1 MLIGEVQIL
10 LDEIAEELP
19 LELYK
24 DLNGGILLLNQIKL
38 HEKSI
43 DDDLYVLGEYRYEG
57 FMGRYIVIYYG
68 SLKKIYGHLSRDK
81 FKEKLRKVVKHE
93 FIHHLESMAG
103 EKDLEIEDNLK
114 LKKYLKRKDKRK

>member
-1 MLIGEVQIL
+1 MLIEEVQIL

-43 DDDLYVLGEYRYEG
+43 DDDLYVLGEYHYVQG
-57 FMGRYIVIYYG
+57 
-68 SLKKIYGHLSRDK
+68 
-81 FKEKLRKVVKHE
+81 KV
-93 FIHHLESMAG
+93 
-103 EKDLEIEDNLK
+103 
-114 LKKYLKRKDKRK
+114 Y

>member
-1 MLIGEVQIL
+1 MLIEEVQIL
-10 LDEIAEELP
+10 LDEIAKELP
-19 LELYK
+19 RELYK

-43 DDDLYVLGEYRYEG
+43 NDDLYVLGEYHYER

-68 SLKKIYGHLSRDK
+68 SFKKIYGYLSRDK

-93 FIHHLESMAG
+93 FLHHLESMAG
-103 EKDLEIEDNLK
+103 ERDLEIEDYLQLEN
-114 LKKYLKRKDKRK
+114 YLKRKNKRK